1 MDNND
6 FELTIAQVVK
16 KYGLLDNKRHSKSL
30 GQHFLCDESL
40 LRKIVSC
47 ALPLENN
54 DVVEIG
60 PGPGGLTRAIIKFI
74 GKGSIF
80 CIEKDSSLK
89 PVHDNLLK
97 NSIANLNFVYG
108 DGLAIKPQSLTSKKV
123 TIISN
128 LPYNVGTQILINW
141 LGDLSDIE
149 KMVLMF
155 QKEVADR
162 ICAKP
167 GTKNYGR
174 LSIISQLLCKTE
186 KVFDISNSAFFPPP
200 KVVSTVIKLTPRNG
214 SLSNISDLEKLT
226 ALCFQ
231 QRRKTIFSI
240 LKKTYPNDLEKI
252 LNSCSIDKMA
262 RPETISP
269 EQFLEL
275 SKKLGDA

>member
-1 MDNND
+1 MDND
-6 FELTIAQVVK
+6 FELTIAQVIK
-16 KYGLLDNKRHSKSL
+16 KYGLLDNKKHSKSL

-40 LRKIVSC
+40 LRKIASC
-47 ALPLENN
+47 ALPLENS

-60 PGPGGLTRAIIKFI
+60 PGPGGLTRGIINFI
-74 GKGSIF
+74 GKGSIY

-97 NSIANLNFVYG
+97 NSNAHLNFIYG
-108 DGLAIKPQSLTSKKV
+108 DALVIKPQTLTSKNI

-141 LGDLSDIE
+141 LADLSNID

-155 QKEVADR
+155 QKEVAER

-167 GTKNYGR
+167 GTKDYGR
-174 LSIISQLLCKTE
+174 LSVISQLLCETE
-186 KVFDISNSAFFPPP
+186 KVFDISNAAFFPPP
-200 KVVSTVIKLTPRNG
+200 KVISTVIKLTPK
-214 SLSNISDLEKLT
+214 NIVIKNILNLEKLT

-231 QRRKTIFSI
+231 HRRKTIFSI
-240 LKKTYPNDLEKI
+240 LKKTYPNDLEKT
-252 LNSCSIDKMA
+252 LNSCDIDKMS

-269 EQFLEL
+269 EKFLKL
-275 SKKLGDA
+275 SEKLSNA